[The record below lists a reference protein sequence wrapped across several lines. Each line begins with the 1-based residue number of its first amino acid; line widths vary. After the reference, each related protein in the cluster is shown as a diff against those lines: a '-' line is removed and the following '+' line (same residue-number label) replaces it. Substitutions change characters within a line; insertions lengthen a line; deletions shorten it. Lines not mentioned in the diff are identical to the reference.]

1 MNNKIKAILEKHF
14 NMDLLTD
21 YDAKDLNNAIIEI
34 CDEQKKEDAN
44 NLRLE
49 TSKNIIINSKNIAQ

>member
-1 MNNKIKAILEKHF
+1 MNDKIKTILEKHELADLGN
-14 NMDLLTD
+14 NMT
-21 YDAKDLNNAIIEI
+21 KDLNNAIIEI